1 MIHDTSVGTEATM
14 DGAVSR
20 YTPRAGAAAGVQVV
34 LR

>member
-1 MIHDTSVGTEATM
+1 MIHDTSVGTEANT
-14 DGAVSR
+14 AVSR